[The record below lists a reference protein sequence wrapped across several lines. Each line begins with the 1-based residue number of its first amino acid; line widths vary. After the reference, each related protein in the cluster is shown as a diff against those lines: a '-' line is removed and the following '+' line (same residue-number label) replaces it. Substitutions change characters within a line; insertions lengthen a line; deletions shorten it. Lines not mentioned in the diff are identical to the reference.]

1 MSKEK
6 SEYDPNEA
14 VADEV
19 EEFLEVEPSLSDNA
33 LRAAMLGH
41 PDADADTVVDITARE
56 AKAARTARP
65 IRIATFGH

>member
-41 PDADADTVVDITARE
+41 PDADADTVVDIVR
-56 AKAARTARP
+56 KRRGLP
-65 IRIATFGH
+65 RLSK